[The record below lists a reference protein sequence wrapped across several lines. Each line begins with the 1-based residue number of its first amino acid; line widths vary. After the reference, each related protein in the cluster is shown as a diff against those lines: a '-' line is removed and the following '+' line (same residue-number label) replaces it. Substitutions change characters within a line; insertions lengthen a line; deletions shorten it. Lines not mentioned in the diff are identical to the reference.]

1 MTRSKW
7 LLVLSIAPAVIASVA
22 GVKIEGIVSSLVGG
36 WALICWVLAFLLRKK
51 KNAPGGANR
60 LQSSTQNA
68 PAAAQAAPRAANP
81 QPAKPSYKFISFR
94 VAGVTF
100 ANDDGTQRQKIL
112 RAIKFNDPPYVTEP
126 NNLEINIK
134 STEYDGQQAF
144 ACLVN
149 GYQIG
154 FVPKDRISDVAEA
167 MEHDDVTVTGFR
179 VTGGGTAPDGEKRS
193 YGAEIGIRFTPALH

>member
-36 WALICWVLAFLLRKK
+36 WALICWVLAFILRKK
-51 KNAPGGANR
+51 KNAPAGAKH
-60 LQSSTQNA
+60 LHDSTQNA
-68 PAAAQAAPRAANP
+68 PAAAPRAADP

-154 FVPKDRISDVAEA
+154 FVPKDRIGDVAEA

-179 VTGGGTAPDGEKRS
+179 VTGGGKSSDGEQLS
-193 YGAEIGIRFTPALH
+193 YGCEMGIRYTPALQKF